1 MRIDLF
7 LEAPVDFCRQI
18 LIWNSSIELRVDHDR
33 DDVEQPDTNSPVAMM
48 SAPVAEA
55 DEPWTSAR
63 R

>member
-1 MRIDLF
+1 V
-7 LEAPVDFCRQI
+7 APVDFCRQI
-18 LIWNSSIELRVDHDR
+18 LIWNFSIELRVDHDR
-33 DDVEQPDTNSPVAMM
+33 DDVEQPDTNSLVAMM